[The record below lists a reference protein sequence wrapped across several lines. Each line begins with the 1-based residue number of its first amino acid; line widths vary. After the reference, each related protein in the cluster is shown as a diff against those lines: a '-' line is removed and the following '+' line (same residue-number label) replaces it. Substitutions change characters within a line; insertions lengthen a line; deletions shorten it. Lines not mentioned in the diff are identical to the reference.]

1 MGLLSREG
9 WTVREG
15 LCLRICL
22 LDDDLAQMNLLSLWL
37 GQTNYT
43 TFQFSSGRSLMAS
56 LRQQGYDLFVLDW
69 GVPDLNGIEVLRRI
83 RLQLGDSVPIIFVTQ
98 RDYEEDIVDV
108 LNAGAD
114 DYLVKPVR
122 KGIFLARIDAL
133 IRRAYPK
140 TKLKQLSYP
149 PYEIDIDKSE
159 LRRDGELITL
169 TNKEF
174 LLALE
179 FFRNLG
185 RVVSRT
191 ELFQKIWGL
200 DGAANMRTIDAHV
213 SALRRK
219 LAFSA
224 ENGFFLTPVYGFG
237 YRLDSHVTTEDL

>member
-1 MGLLSREG
+1 M
-9 WTVREG
+9 
-15 LCLRICL
+15 RICL
-22 LDDDLAQMNLLSLWL
+22 LDDDLAQLNLLSLWL
-37 GQTNYT
+37 NQANYT
-43 TFQFSSGRSLMAS
+43 IFQFSSGRSLMAS

-83 RLQLGDSVPIIFVTQ
+83 RLQLGDVVPVIFVTQ
-98 RDYEEDIVDV
+98 RDFEEDIIDV

-122 KGIFLARIDAL
+122 KGIFLARVEAL

-140 TKLKQLSYP
+140 TRARQLSFP
-149 PYEIDIDKSE
+149 PFEIDIDKSE
-159 LRRDGELITL
+159 LRRDGEVITL

-174 LLALE
+174 LLTLE

-191 ELFQKIWGL
+191 ELFQKIWGQ

-213 SALRRK
+213 SSIRRK
-219 LAFSA
+219 LALSSNSSFS
-224 ENGFFLTPVYGFG
+224 LIPVYGFG
-237 YRLDSHVTTEDL
+237 YRLDNHAPSENT